1 MIIYEYQHLAH
12 KMYFSIWWNTRELV
26 LKTDTF
32 SDSNIIRVVKKNS
45 LKKSYKRCWSQ
56 TFLILEFLELLILWV
71 FFLNFFI
78 TRLDYMRNIK
88 ESGLFTAE
96 MLLKETTIFEDTREY
111 VFTSRSHFQEVPP
124 SWRTWGKLLL
134 TDKRLSIIGKS
145 S

>member
-71 FFLNFFI
+71 FFFKFFYHKTWLHEKYKRIWVIHSRNATEGNYYIRRHKGICLHIQI
-78 TRLDYMRNIK
+78 TLPG
-88 ESGLFTAE
+88 SASF
-96 MLLKETTIFEDTREY
+96 LKDLR
-111 VFTSRSHFQEVPP
+111 
-124 SWRTWGKLLL
+124 K
-134 TDKRLSIIGKS
+134 IITNW
-145 S
+145 